1 MENIRQAVERAK
13 ARSDL
18 RNGSGLSSLP
28 QRPTLPQRPMQGL
41 SNDRPEIELD
51 PNHLQSQRIVA
62 FNGKDS
68 GSRAFDIL
76 RAEVLRA
83 MDLNGWKTIG
93 VTSPTPGCGKTVT
106 ATNLAL
112 SMARQ
117 AERQVCLVDLD
128 FQRPQVANSLGLK
141 SQEGALDVIEGR
153 IGLIGA
159 TRIVRV
165 GGSRLEVLPTTP
177 SLDLSDVVASA
188 EMKTFLQELTGY
200 GQSRIV
206 VLDLPPIL
214 TSHDVIT
221 VLPQV
226 DCILFVV
233 GVGVSKISDVEECDK
248 YLEAA
253 NVLRIV
259 LNKAPLSKT
268 ASAYNYYAEHV
279 MAQR

>member
-18 RNGSGLSSLP
+18 RNASGLSSLP
-28 QRPTLPQRPMQGL
+28 QRPTFPQRPIQDL
-41 SNDRPEIELD
+41 SDARQEVELN
-51 PNHLQSQRIVA
+51 PKHLQSQRIVA
-62 FNGKDS
+62 FDGKDS
-68 GSRAFDIL
+68 RSRAFDIL
-76 RAEVLRA
+76 RAEVLRT
-83 MDLNGWKTIG
+83 MDLSGWKTIG

-117 AERQVCLVDLD
+117 PERDICLVDLD
-128 FQRPQVANSLGLK
+128 LQRPQVANALGLRRRD
-141 SQEGALDVIEGR
+141 GALDVIEGR
-153 IGLIGA
+153 VGLGSA
-159 TRIVRV
+159 TSIVRV

-177 SLDLSDVVASA
+177 SLDSSDVVASA
-188 EMKTFLQELTGY
+188 PMKTFLQELGGH
-200 GQSRIV
+200 GQARIV

-221 VLPQV
+221 VLPQL

-233 GVGVSKISDVEECDK
+233 SVGVSKVSDIEECDK

-268 ASAYNYYAEHV
+268 AYAYNYYAEHG
-279 MAQR
+279 MAKR